1 VCVILGVVWEGKL
14 HAWEELSAGSAVPKT
29 TIAVVDRCLALTLP
43 LLLLLL
49 HLFTP
54 LSSTRLPFS
63 FPIDFRASSSSSS
76 SSSSISQCK
85 AFRRRLEEFSGGVD
99 K

>member
-1 VCVILGVVWEGKL
+1 M

-63 FPIDFRASSSSSS
+63 FPIDFRASSSSS
-76 SSSSISQCK
+76 ISQCK
-85 AFRRRLEEFSGGVD
+85 AFHRRLEEFSGGVD